1 MKLSNFLF
9 LFSWVKFHSIR
20 PMCVICLTSDL
31 FCHIAS
37 HTLIMQI
44 YNTWM
49 LTSQALGIIYTPK
62 IMESVCTAMHFVVLW
77 GIELKVGMG
86 VGDGPTR
93 FVHIFLKWPHLGSKV
108 IQGSICLQNALWL
121 PNLVRTPD
129 QSVVH
134 CWGQRSYRGHRS
146 QLGVRLLRNAL
157 WLPNL
162 VGRIPDQSV
171 MHCWGE
177 GHVGV
182 SWGQVRVNL
191 LISAL
196 WPPNLVGR
204 TPDQSVM
211 HCGVKGHA
219 GVSWGQPEVKWL
231 RNAIWPPNLIGRPA
245 NQSGTHCWGQ
255 RSCKRQPGS
264 ARGQIP

>member
-1 MKLSNFLF
+1 MYEKFLVTLNIARIRTMWLMFVFNGTPPGIATFCKSQYNEVEKMK
-9 LFSWVKFHSIR
+9 
-20 PMCVICLTSDL
+20 MCVICLTSDF

-37 HTLIMQI
+37 HNQHMNADLLTNTRCYLYS
-44 YNTWM
+44 YNNGVCM
-49 LTSQALGIIYTPK
+49 YGYAFHSALRYQA
-62 IMESVCTAMHFVVLW
+62 ESWH
-77 GIELKVGMG
+77 G

-93 FVHIFLKWPHLGSKV
+93 FVRIFLKWPHLGSKI
-108 IQGSICLQNALWL
+108 IQGSIFLKNALWL

-134 CWGQRSYRGHRS
+134 CWGQRSYRGHWS

-157 WLPNL
+157 WPPNL

-171 MHCWGE
+171 MHRW

-191 LISAL
+191 LSNAL
-196 WPPNLVGR
+196 WPPNLVGK

-211 HCGVKGHA
+211 HCGIKGHA
-219 GVSWGQPEVKWL
+219 GVSRGQPDVKWL
-231 RNAIWPPNLIGRPA
+231 RNAIWPPNLIGRTPD
-245 NQSGTHCWGQ
+245 
-255 RSCKRQPGS
+255 
-264 ARGQIP
+264 